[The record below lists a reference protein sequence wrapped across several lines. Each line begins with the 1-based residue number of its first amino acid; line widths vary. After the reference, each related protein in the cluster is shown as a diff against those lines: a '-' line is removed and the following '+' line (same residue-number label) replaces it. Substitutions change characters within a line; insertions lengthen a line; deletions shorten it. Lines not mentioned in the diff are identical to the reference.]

1 MTRHAFRQL
10 DVFSDRPLG
19 GNPLA
24 VVFDADS
31 LDDATMAALARW
43 TQLSETVFLQSPS
56 DPRAD
61 YRVRIFSPRGEMPFA
76 GHPTLGAC
84 HAWLAAGGQP
94 KATEIVQECG
104 IGLVPIRR
112 DGGVLSFRAPPLR
125 SDAPLEAPLRERIAS
140 GLGLAVNDLV
150 DARWVDNGAGWC
162 AVLLRE
168 PGRLHRL
175 SPDPVALDGLKIGV
189 VANGGPAP
197 DTAFEVR
204 ALVFAGGM
212 LEDPATGSLNAGI
225 AVWFAQAGLAPDR
238 YVIAQGRALG
248 RDARIHV
255 AREGDALWIGGRV
268 AECIEGRISLPG
280 GVPVR

>member
-1 MTRHAFRQL
+1 MTHHAFRQL

-43 TQLSETVFLQSPS
+43 TQLSETVFLQSPL
-56 DPRAD
+56 DPQAD

-84 HAWLAAGGQP
+84 HAWLAAGGKP
-94 KATEIVQECG
+94 KAHQVVQECG

-112 DGGVLSFRAPPLR
+112 DGSVLSFRAPPLR
-125 SDAPLEAPLRERIAS
+125 SDSPLDAALRERIAV
-140 GLGLAVNDLV
+140 GLGLDADGIA

-162 AVLLRE
+162 AVVLRDPE
-168 PGRLHRL
+168 RLHRL
-175 SPDPVALDGLKIGV
+175 SPDPAALEGLKVGV
-189 VANGGPAP
+189 VAPCGMASEV
-197 DTAFEVR
+197 AFEVR

-225 AVWFAQAGLAPDR
+225 AVWFAQAGRAPDR
-238 YVIAQGRALG
+238 YLIAQGRALG

-255 AREGDALWIGGRV
+255 AREGSALWVGGEV
-268 AECIEGRISLPG
+268 AECIEGHIRL
-280 GVPVR
+280 